1 MAGRLAGKVAIV
13 TGAGSGIGAAC
24 AQRFGDEGAKV
35 LATDI
40 NLSAVTAVTE
50 ALGGDA
56 FPMLHDVANEDAW
69 RAVIA
74 EAKSRF
80 GSLHILVNNA
90 GIARGCRLT
99 EVTLESWREQMAI
112 NLDGVFL
119 GIKHAI
125 PAMVESG
132 SGSIINMSS
141 IDAFF
146 GAPVRVPYCAS
157 KGGVAGL
164 TKAAAMECCEFGTP
178 VRINSVH
185 PGPTATAIF
194 ANSIARSAPEMT
206 ALMGGEMGVA
216 AYYLRNTPMTRFADP
231 TEIADGVLYL
241 ASDESR
247 FVTGTE
253 LRIDGGFTA
262 GKMINQRLPD
272 GM

>member
-1 MAGRLAGKVAIV
+1 M
-13 TGAGSGIGAAC
+13 
-24 AQRFGDEGAKV
+24 

-40 NLSAVTAVTE
+40 DLAAVTAVAD
-50 ALGGDA
+50 ALGI
-56 FPMLHDVANEDAW
+56 DVWPWKHNVASEDEW
-69 RAVIA
+69 RGAVA
-74 EAKSRF
+74 EAVGRF
-80 GSLHILVNNA
+80 GGLNILINNA
-90 GIARGCRLT
+90 GIGRGCRLT
-99 EVTLESWREQMAI
+99 EVTLESWREQMAV

-125 PAMVESG
+125 PAMVASG

-164 TKAAAMECCEFGTP
+164 TKAAAMECCEFGDP

-194 ANSIARSAPEMT
+194 ANSIAKSDPKMT
-206 ALMGGEMGVA
+206 EAMGGEMGVA

-231 TEIADGVLYL
+231 SEIADGVLYL

-262 GKMINQRLPD
+262 GKMINQRLPE